1 MLKTIQVMS
10 YHNPVMLHESVDG
23 LDIKKD
29 GIYVDVTYGG
39 GGHSK
44 EILKR
49 LGEKGRLI
57 AFDQDADVEG
67 NVVKDERLVM
77 VPQNFRY
84 LKNYLKMYGI
94 PQIDGLLADLG
105 VSSHQFDVGE
115 RGFSIRFDGPLD
127 MRMSKSNLVTAAK
140 VVNEYSEED
149 LVRLFREYGEINNA
163 KKLVFEIVSK
173 RMGSKFKTTTD
184 LIEVAEKLVPGK
196 MKNKYLAQVFQ
207 ALRIEVNSELEV
219 LKDLL
224 VQSKEVL
231 KPSGRLVV
239 LTYHSLEDRLVKNFL
254 KKGSFSGELE
264 KDFFGNQLVDFKLIT
279 RKPVTPSNEELKLNN
294 RARSAKLRI
303 AERVDSR

>member
-1 MLKTIQVMS
+1 MS

-49 LGEKGRLI
+49 LGDKGRLI
-57 AFDQDADVEG
+57 AFDQDADVEA
-67 NVVKDERLVM
+67 NVVKDERLVL

-94 PQIDGLLADLG
+94 QQIDGLLADLG

-140 VVNEYSEED
+140 IVNEYSEED

-207 ALRIEVNSELEV
+207 ALRIEVNSELDV

-224 VQSKEVL
+224 MQSKEVI

-239 LTYHSLEDRLVKNFL
+239 ITYHSLEDRLVKNFL
-254 KKGSFSGELE
+254 KNGSFSGELE

-279 RKPVTPSNEELKLNN
+279 RKPVTPSNEELQLNN

>member
-1 MLKTIQVMS
+1 MS
-10 YHNPVMLHESVDG
+10 YHNPVMLNESVDG

-44 EILKR
+44 EILSR

-57 AFDQDADVEG
+57 AFDQDADVE
-67 NVVKDERLVM
+67 NNIVKDERLIM
-77 VPQNFRY
+77 VPQNFKY

-94 PQIDGLLADLG
+94 NQIDGLLADLG

-115 RGFSIRFDGPLD
+115 RGFSIRFEGPLD
-127 MRMSKSNLVTAAK
+127 MRMSKTNLITAAK
-140 VVNEYSEED
+140 IVNEYSEDE
-149 LVRLFREYGEINNA
+149 LVRVFREYGEVNNA
-163 KKLVFEIVSK
+163 KKLVFELVSK
-173 RMGSKFKTTTD
+173 RLGTKLKTTTD
-184 LIEVAEKLVPGK
+184 LIEVAEKCVPGK
-196 MKNKYLAQVFQ
+196 LRNKYLAQVFQ
-207 ALRIEVNSELEV
+207 ALRIEVNNELGV

-224 VQSKEVL
+224 TQSKEVL

-239 LTYHSLEDRLVKNFL
+239 ITYHSLEDRLVKNFL

-264 KDFFGNQLVDFKLIT
+264 KDFFGNQLVDFKLLT
-279 RKPVTPSNEELKLNN
+279 RKPVTPSDEELKINN

-303 AERVDSR
+303 AEKL

>member
-1 MLKTIQVMS
+1 MIQEMS
-10 YHNPVMLHESVDG
+10 YHNPVMLNESVDG

-49 LGEKGRLI
+49 LRDKGRLI
-57 AFDQDADVEG
+57 AFDQDADVEA
-67 NVVKDERLVM
+67 NVVKDERLVL

-94 PQIDGLLADLG
+94 QQIDGLLADLG

-140 VVNEYSEED
+140 IVNEYSEED

-207 ALRIEVNSELEV
+207 ALRIEVNSELDV

-224 VQSKEVL
+224 MQSKEVI

-239 LTYHSLEDRLVKNFL
+239 ITYHSLEDRLVKNFL
-254 KKGSFSGELE
+254 KNGSFSGELE
-264 KDFFGNQLVDFKLIT
+264 KDFFGNQLVDFKL
-279 RKPVTPSNEELKLNN
+279 
-294 RARSAKLRI
+294 
-303 AERVDSR
+303 

>member
-1 MLKTIQVMS
+1 MS
-10 YHNPVMLHESVDG
+10 YHNPVMLQESVDG
-23 LDIKKD
+23 LEIKKD

-77 VPQNFRY
+77 VPQNFKY
-84 LKNYLKMYGI
+84 LKNYLKMYRI
-94 PQIDGLLADLG
+94 TQIDGLLADLG

-127 MRMSKSNLVTAAK
+127 MRMSKSNLITAAK
-140 VVNEYSEED
+140 IVNEYSEED
-149 LVRLFREYGEINNA
+149 LVRLFREYGEVNNA
-163 KKLVFEIVSK
+163 KKLVFELMSK

-239 LTYHSLEDRLVKNFL
+239 ITYHSLEDRLVKNFL
-254 KKGSFSGELE
+254 KKGNFSGELE

-279 RKPVTPSNEELKLNN
+279 RKPIVATEEELKINN

-303 AERVDSR
+303 AEKIK

>member
-1 MLKTIQVMS
+1 MS
-10 YHNPVMLHESVDG
+10 YHNPVMLQESVDG
-23 LDIKKD
+23 LEIKKD

-67 NVVKDERLVM
+67 NVVNDERLVM
-77 VPQNFRY
+77 VPQNFKY

-94 PQIDGLLADLG
+94 TQIDGLLADLG

-127 MRMSKSNLVTAAK
+127 MRMSKSNLITAAK
-140 VVNEYSEED
+140 IVNEYSEED
-149 LVRLFREYGEINNA
+149 LVRLFREYGEINNV

-207 ALRIEVNSELEV
+207 ALRIEVNSELDV
-219 LKDLL
+219 LKELL
-224 VQSKEVL
+224 IQAKEVL
-231 KPSGRLVV
+231 KPEGRLVV
-239 LTYHSLEDRLVKNFL
+239 ITYHSLEDRLVKNFL

-264 KDFFGNQLVDFKLIT
+264 KDFFGNQLLDFKLIT
-279 RKPVTPSNEELKLNN
+279 RKPVTPGNEELQLNN

-303 AERVDSR
+303 AEKLRG

>member
-1 MLKTIQVMS
+1 ML
-10 YHNPVMLHESVDG
+10 NESVDG

-49 LGEKGRLI
+49 LGDKGRLI
-57 AFDQDADVEG
+57 AFDQDADVEA
-67 NVVKDERLVM
+67 NVVKDERLVL

-94 PQIDGLLADLG
+94 QQIDGLLADLG

-140 VVNEYSEED
+140 IVNEYSEDD

-207 ALRIEVNSELEV
+207 ALRIEVNSELDV

-224 VQSKEVL
+224 MQSKEVI

-239 LTYHSLEDRLVKNFL
+239 ITYHSLEDRLVKNFL
-254 KKGSFSGELE
+254 KNGSFSGELE

-279 RKPVTPSNEELKLNN
+279 RKPVTPSNEELQLNN

>member
-1 MLKTIQVMS
+1 MS

-49 LGEKGRLI
+49 LGDKGRLI

-77 VPQNFRY
+77 VPQNFKY

-140 VVNEYSEED
+140 IVNEYSEED

-239 LTYHSLEDRLVKNFL
+239 ITYHSLEDRLVKNFL

-279 RKPVTPSNEELKLNN
+279 RKPVTPSNEELKINN

-303 AERVDSR
+303 AEKLSK

>member
-1 MLKTIQVMS
+1 MLKTIQGMS

-57 AFDQDADVEG
+57 AFDQDADVEA

-140 VVNEYSEED
+140 VVNDYSEED
-149 LVRLFREYGEINNA
+149 LVRLFREYGEVNNA

-173 RMGSKFKTTTD
+173 RMGLKFKTTTD

-207 ALRIEVNSELEV
+207 ALRIEVNSELDV

-239 LTYHSLEDRLVKNFL
+239 ITYHSLEDRLVKNFL

-279 RKPVTPSNEELKLNN
+279 RKPVTPSNEELKINN

-303 AERVDSR
+303 AEKVK

>member
-1 MLKTIQVMS
+1 ML
-10 YHNPVMLHESVDG
+10 NESVDG

-49 LGEKGRLI
+49 LRDKGRLI
-57 AFDQDADVEG
+57 AFDQDADVEA
-67 NVVKDERLVM
+67 NVVKDERLVL

-94 PQIDGLLADLG
+94 QQIDGLLADLG

-140 VVNEYSEED
+140 IVNEYSEED

-207 ALRIEVNSELEV
+207 ALRIEVNSELDV

-224 VQSKEVL
+224 MQSKEVI

-239 LTYHSLEDRLVKNFL
+239 ITYHSLEDRLVKNFL
-254 KKGSFSGELE
+254 KNGSFSGELE

-279 RKPVTPSNEELKLNN
+279 RKPVTPSNEELQLNN

>member
-1 MLKTIQVMS
+1 MS
-10 YHNPVMLHESVDG
+10 YHNPVMLNESVDG
-23 LDIKKD
+23 LEIKKD

-67 NVVKDERLVM
+67 NVVKDERLLM
-77 VPQNFRY
+77 VPQNFKY

-94 PQIDGLLADLG
+94 TQIDGLLADLG

-140 VVNEYSEED
+140 IVNEYSEED

-173 RMGSKFKTTTD
+173 RMGSKFKTTSD

-207 ALRIEVNSELEV
+207 ALRIEVNSELDV
-219 LKDLL
+219 LKELL
-224 VQSKEVL
+224 MQAKEVL
-231 KPSGRLVV
+231 KPEGRLVV
-239 LTYHSLEDRLVKNFL
+239 ITYHSLEDRLVKNFL

-264 KDFFGNQLVDFKLIT
+264 KDFFGNQLVDFKLII
-279 RKPVTPSNEELKLNN
+279 RKPVTPSNEELQLNN

-303 AERVDSR
+303 AEKLSR

>member
-1 MLKTIQVMS
+1 MS
-10 YHNPVMLHESVDG
+10 YHNPVMLNESVDG

-44 EILKR
+44 AILKR
-49 LGEKGRLI
+49 LGDKGRLI
-57 AFDQDADVEG
+57 AFDQDADVEA
-67 NVVKDERLVM
+67 NVVKDERLVL

-94 PQIDGLLADLG
+94 QQIDGLLADLG

-140 VVNEYSEED
+140 IVNEYSEED

-207 ALRIEVNSELEV
+207 ALRIEVNSELDV

-224 VQSKEVL
+224 MQSKEVI

-239 LTYHSLEDRLVKNFL
+239 ITYHSLEDRLVKNFL
-254 KKGSFSGELE
+254 KNGSFSGELE

-279 RKPVTPSNEELKLNN
+279 RKPLTPSNEELQLNN

>member
-1 MLKTIQVMS
+1 MS

-49 LGEKGRLI
+49 LGGKGRLI
-57 AFDQDADVEG
+57 AFDQDADVEA
-67 NVVKDERLVM
+67 NVVKDERLVL

-94 PQIDGLLADLG
+94 QQIDGLLADLG

-140 VVNEYSEED
+140 IVNEYSEED

-207 ALRIEVNSELEV
+207 ALRIEVNSELDV

-224 VQSKEVL
+224 MQSKEVI

-239 LTYHSLEDRLVKNFL
+239 ITYHSLEDRLVKNFL
-254 KKGSFSGELE
+254 KNGSFSGELE

-279 RKPVTPSNEELKLNN
+279 RKPVTPSNEELQLNN

>member
-1 MLKTIQVMS
+1 MS
-10 YHNPVMLHESVDG
+10 YHNPVMLKESVDG
-23 LDIKKD
+23 LEIKKD

-77 VPQNFRY
+77 VPQNFKY

-94 PQIDGLLADLG
+94 TQIDGLLADLG

-127 MRMSKSNLVTAAK
+127 MRMSKSNLITAAK
-140 VVNEYSEED
+140 IVNEYSEED
-149 LVRLFREYGEINNA
+149 LIRLFREYGEINNA

-207 ALRIEVNSELEV
+207 ALRIEVNSELDV
-219 LKDLL
+219 LKELL
-224 VQSKEVL
+224 IQAKEVL

-239 LTYHSLEDRLVKNFL
+239 ITYHSLEDRLVKNFL
-254 KKGSFSGELE
+254 KKGSFSGELK
-264 KDFFGNQLVDFKLIT
+264 KDFFGNQLLDFKLIT
-279 RKPVTPSNEELKLNN
+279 RKPVTPSNEELKINN

-303 AERVDSR
+303 AEKAHPTLSK